1 MMTIVTISDDFV
13 VVNSIVFTTTL
24 ISSLK
29 IFFVMIFV
37 QRKLATTFFIA
48 NIISDDI

>member
-13 VVNSIVFTTTL
+13 IVNSIVFAMTL

-29 IFFVMIFV
+29 NFFV
-37 QRKLATTFFIA
+37 TTFV
-48 NIISDDI
+48 

>member
-13 VVNSIVFTTTL
+13 VVNSIVFATTL

-29 IFFVMIFV
+29 NIYV
-37 QRKLATTFFIA
+37 TTFV
-48 NIISDDI
+48 